1 MRPFAFLFFSA
12 LLAGCVV
19 TPETGDPGVNQ
30 NLITRQEVL
39 DSGVT
44 NLHDAVMR
52 LRPRWIRPNTVV
64 YMDGVSIGGTDSLRD
79 WPQDTAIT
87 MEWLDPMEAVGR
99 LPAINPGEI
108 AGVIVVRTR

>member
-1 MRPFAFLFFSA
+1 MRPVAVLFFTV
-12 LLAGCVV
+12 LLAGCVI
-19 TPETGDPGVNQ
+19 TPETGDPGADQ
-30 NLITRQEVL
+30 NLLTRQEVV

-44 NLHDAVMR
+44 NLYDAVMR

-64 YMDGVSIGGTDSLRD
+64 FMDGVSIGGTDSLRE

-87 MEWLDPMEAVGR
+87 MAWLDPMEAVGQ
-99 LPAINPGEI
+99 LPNINPSEI